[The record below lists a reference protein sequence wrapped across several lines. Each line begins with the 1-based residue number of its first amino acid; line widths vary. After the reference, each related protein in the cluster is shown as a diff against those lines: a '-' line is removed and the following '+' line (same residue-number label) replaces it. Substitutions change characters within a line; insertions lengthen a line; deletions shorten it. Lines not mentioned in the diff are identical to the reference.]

1 MKKNQTNCEYC
12 SNYIYD
18 EEFEYYICDVNLDE
32 DEMGRFLT
40 GNFRGCPYFQMN
52 DEYKIVRKQM

>member
-1 MKKNQTNCEYC
+1 MKQTSCDYC

-18 EEFEYYICDVNLDE
+18 EDYEDYRCMINLDE
-32 DEMGRFLT
+32 DEAVRLMCDASY
-40 GNFRGCPYFQMN
+40 NCPYFQMD